1 MNNYINL
8 FDSLNLTM
16 QSIFGTDG
24 IRGRFNEEITYSLAY
39 KVGYALASI
48 LENKKPILIGRDT
61 RMSGDILLHAITQGI
76 NDSGKKFINL
86 GICPTPAIP
95 FLIQQENLSSGIMIS
110 ASHNPPEYNGIKI
123 FDHKGQKITKY
134 FENKIQ
140 KFIEESN
147 QKNLSVSTKASPLN
161 ANKDLMNIYIKSLIQ
176 TMGGENL
183 GGLKI
188 ILDTCYGSATT
199 CAKKIFQSLGADVR
213 VINNSKNGMK
223 INMNCGSTNLEPLQR
238 ALRES
243 SADMGF
249 SFDGDADRVI
259 GIDSKGN
266 VLDGDHILF
275 LWGRELME
283 QKILTNNLLIS
294 TQMANLGFEKAWKK
308 IGGILY
314 RTDVGDKYVHDAI
327 KKKRAVLG
335 GEQSG
340 HILSKINNFS
350 GDGILT
356 ALQISKFCKKK
367 NINLNDWLKSS
378 FEPFPQKLTNINLDF
393 NINKLNPKT
402 KLLINQTLE
411 NFQEIYSDNCRVYIR
426 LSGTEPVI
434 RVLVEAQNYKEVDCL
449 STEIKNKL
457 LLEVNKIMY

>member
-1 MNNYINL
+1 
-8 FDSLNLTM
+8 M

-39 KVGYALASI
+39 KVGYALGSS
-48 LENKKPILIGRDT
+48 LEKKSPIIIGRDT
-61 RMSGDILLHAITQGI
+61 RNSGDILLQAITQGI

-95 FLIQQENLSSGIMIS
+95 FLIKQEKLSSGVMIS

-123 FDHKGQKITKY
+123 FDHNGQKITKY

-140 KFIEESN
+140 KLIQESSHN
-147 QKNLSVSTKASPLN
+147 ISVTGKVIARN
-161 ANKDLMNIYIKSLIQ
+161 TNKDLIDIYIKSLIQ
-176 TMGGENL
+176 TMGEENL
-183 GGLKI
+183 SGLKI
-188 ILDTCYGSATT
+188 ILDTCYGSAAT

-213 VINNSKNGMK
+213 VINNSKNGLK
-223 INMNCGSTNLEPLQR
+223 INMNCGSTNLEPLKK

-243 SADMGF
+243 PADMGF

-294 TQMANLGFEKAWKK
+294 TQMANLGFEKSWKK

-378 FEPFPQKLTNINLDF
+378 FEPFPQKLTNIKLDF
-393 NINKLNPKT
+393 NINKLNPKN
-402 KLLINQTLE
+402 KILIDE
-411 NFQEIYSDNCRVYIR
+411 SIKNFQAIYSKNCRVYIR
-426 LSGTEPVI
+426 PSGTEPVI
-434 RVLVEAQNYKEVDCL
+434 RVLVEAKNHKEVNSL
-449 STEIKNKL
+449 SSEITNKL
-457 LLEVNKIMY
+457 FLEIDKITNQR

>member
-1 MNNYINL
+1 
-8 FDSLNLTM
+8 M

-39 KVGYALASI
+39 RVGYALGLTLRNNS
-48 LENKKPILIGRDT
+48 PILIGRDT
-61 RMSGDILLHAITQGI
+61 RISGDILLQALATGI
-76 NDSGKKFINL
+76 NASGKEFINL

-95 FLIQQENLSSGIMIS
+95 FLVKQKNLSSGIMIS

-123 FDHKGQKITKY
+123 FDHNGQKITKI

-140 KFIEESN
+140 KLIEELN
-147 QKNLSVSTKASPLN
+147 PNLTASTKEISLKT
-161 ANKDLMNIYIKSLIQ
+161 NKELMDIYIKSLIK

-183 GGLKI
+183 NGMKI

-199 CAKKIFQSLGADVR
+199 CAKKIFQNLGADVR
-213 VINNSKNGMK
+213 VINNIKNGLK
-223 INMNCGSTNLEPLQR
+223 INMNCGSTNLEPLKK

-243 SADMGF
+243 PADIGF

-259 GIDSKGN
+259 GVDSKGN
-266 VLDGDHILF
+266 ILDGDHILF
-275 LWGRELME
+275 LWGKELME
-283 QKILTNNLLIS
+283 QKSLTNNLLIS
-294 TQMANLGFEKAWKK
+294 TQMANLGFEKAWNK

-314 RTDVGDKYVHDAI
+314 RTDVGDKYVHEAI
-327 KKKRAVLG
+327 VKKRAVLG

-378 FEPFPQKLTNINLDF
+378 FEPFPQKLTNIKLDF
-393 NINKLNPKT
+393 NINKLNPENKI
-402 KLLINQTLE
+402 LIDQTIE
-411 NFQEIYSDNCRVYIR
+411 FFQKIYSDNCRVYIR
-426 LSGTEPVI
+426 PSGTEPVM
-434 RVLVEAQNYKEVDCL
+434 RVLVEAKNHKKVHVV
-449 STEIKNKL
+449 SSEITNKL
-457 LLEVNKIMY
+457 ILEIDKIIN